1 MKAVLSGLPFNL
13 SYSWIKMIYL
23 LWSAINLVALCWFLY
38 VCFSVLK
45 LIKEHL
51 GMPALIIFLLGC
63 LSFVKETVT
72 SDKPQTSLSQD
83 MVLGMQTVN
92 EQFFYS
98 TTLSY
103 AIPKDS
109 SASDIKGDVYQS
121 GLVIGHA
128 WNPIPPTLY
137 FKEGKLNYTIMGTHE
152 WKLLGLTLYSQP
164 QRFTGL
170 VK

>member
-1 MKAVLSGLPFNL
+1 
-13 SYSWIKMIYL
+13 MIYL
-23 LWSAINLVALCWFLY
+23 LWSSINLIALWWFLY

-51 GMPALIIFLLGC
+51 GMPALVIFLLGS
-63 LSFVKETVT
+63 LSFVMGTVT

-83 MVLGMQTVN
+83 MVPGMQTVD
-92 EQFFYS
+92 EQLLYS

-103 AIPKDS
+103 AVPKDS
-109 SASDIKGDVYQS
+109 SSNEIKGDVFQS

-128 WNPIPPTLY
+128 WKPIPPTLY

-164 QRFTGL
+164 QRFTGQI
-170 VK
+170 K